1 MDAREATWSEAML
14 AERRGDAVAY
24 EAFLRDFAASMR
36 RIITTHLRRLG
47 LGTDEAEDVVQ
58 EVLIA
63 VHSRRSQW
71 DAARPLIPWLN
82 AIARYKTIDAM
93 RRLRRQARGRV
104 DLSDAE
110 WSAMFISGDTEHAHE
125 AMDVERLVS
134 KLPAG
139 QQAAMRVIAIEGAS
153 HREAADRLGTTE
165 GAVRVAFHRSLRKLM
180 AVARQED
187 RE

>member
-1 MDAREATWSEAML
+1 ML

-24 EAFLRDFAASMR
+24 ESFLRDFAAVMR
-36 RIITTHLRRLG
+36 RIIATHLCRMG
-47 LGTDEAEDVVQ
+47 LGPDEAEDVVQ

-104 DLSDAE
+104 NLTEEE
-110 WSAMFISGDTEHAHE
+110 WSAMFFSGDTGQAHE
-125 AMDVERLVS
+125 AMDVERLIS
-134 KLPAG
+134 ELPAG
-139 QQAAMRVIAIEGAS
+139 QQAAVRAIAIEGTS

-165 GAVRVAFHRSLRKLM
+165 DAVRVAFHRSLKRLM
-180 AVARQED
+180 AMAQQED
-187 RE
+187 GE

>member
-1 MDAREATWSEAML
+1 MDSRETIWSRAML

-24 EAFLRDFAASMR
+24 EAFLREFATSMR

-47 LGTDEAEDVVQ
+47 FGTDEAEDVVQ

-93 RRLRRQARGRV
+93 RRLRRQVRGRV
-104 DLSDAE
+104 DLTEKE
-110 WSAMFISGDTEHAHE
+110 WSTMFVSGETRHDQE
-125 AMDVERLVS
+125 AMDVEKLVS
-134 KLPAG
+134 ELPAG
-139 QQAAMRVIAIEGAS
+139 QQAAVRAIAIEGVS
-153 HREAADRLGTTE
+153 HREAANRLGATE
-165 GAVRVAFHRSLRKLM
+165 GAVRVAFHRSLKRLM
-180 AVARQED
+180 AVVRQED